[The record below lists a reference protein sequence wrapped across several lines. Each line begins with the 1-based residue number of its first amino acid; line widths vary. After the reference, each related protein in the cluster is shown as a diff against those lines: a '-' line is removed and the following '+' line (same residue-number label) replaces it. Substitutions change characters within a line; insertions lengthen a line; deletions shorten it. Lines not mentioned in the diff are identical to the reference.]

1 VADLVDE
8 RGFRWT
14 QTYNDS
20 YPSEQWQIGETIL
33 MRLKFED
40 QIGRPKGNY
49 KIFLSLYSPH
59 DKASVSVITPSG
71 TAAYAILNQIAI
83 SNLQSPIS
91 NLVTPLVTLNSL
103 NLIKLN
109 PPPATLRQG
118 EPLPFTL
125 TWQASQEISNAAIRI
140 KLGDRELETRT
151 ISRLAPGERLTD
163 RYAPRIPR
171 ELAAGVHQVT
181 VNDFLIGTVTVKE
194 VERRMTAPTVAV
206 NSNRVISDQF
216 ELVGYDLKNDSIT
229 LHWRALKETDVDY
242 TLFVHMLDAT
252 GQIVAQNDSQPHRR
266 DDPAGRLYPTSIWV
280 KGEYVSDTIS
290 LNTRGTMIEIGWYI
304 PETGE
309 RVGEVVEI
317 KP

>member
-1 VADLVDE
+1 
-8 RGFRWT
+8 
-14 QTYNDS
+14 
-20 YPSEQWQIGETIL
+20 
-33 MRLKFED
+33 M
-40 QIGRPKGNY
+40 
-49 KIFLSLYSPH
+49 
-59 DKASVSVITPSG
+59 
-71 TAAYAILNQIAI
+71 
-83 SNLQSPIS
+83 
-91 NLVTPLVTLNSL
+91 
-103 NLIKLN
+103 
-109 PPPATLRQG
+109 
-118 EPLPFTL
+118 
-125 TWQASQEISNAAIRI
+125 
-140 KLGDRELETRT
+140 
-151 ISRLAPGERLTD
+151 D

-171 ELAAGVHQVT
+171 DLAAGVYPVT

-206 NSNRVISDQF
+206 NSNRVIGDQF

>member
-33 MRLKFED
+33 IRLKFED

-59 DKASVSVITPSG
+59 DKASLSVVTRSG
-71 TAAYAILNQIAI
+71 TAAYALLPQVPI
-83 SNLQSPIS
+83 SNLQSSIS
-91 NLVTPLVTLNSL
+91 GPQSPLTTIGNL

-118 EPLPFTL
+118 EPLPFAL

-140 KLGDRELETRT
+140 KLNDRDLETRT
-151 ISRLAPGERLTD
+151 IPQLASGEILMD

-171 ELAAGVHQVT
+171 DLAAGVYPVT

-252 GQIVAQNDSQPHRR
+252 GQIVAQNDSQPRN
-266 DDPAGRLYPTSIWV
+266 GSYPTSMWV
-280 KGEYVSDTIS
+280 IGEYVGDTIK
-290 LNTRGTMIEIGWYI
+290 LNTVAGAAIEIGWY
-304 PETGE
+304 EQESGT
-309 RVGEVVEI
+309 RVGEALKI